1 MRSSLW
7 IIALSLGCLA
17 NSSAPLDSS
26 AQTAADAS
34 ALSDDQI
41 ISGLKEALEAS
52 STRAIAFTG
61 KHDGFLENDDIRI
74 LLPPKL
80 QAIGKSMRM
89 IGSGEQVD
97 ELEISMNRAAEQATP
112 QAKQI
117 FLADIKKMTFSS
129 PRKILTGDETAA
141 TDYFRQIDS
150 DDISAA
156 FTPIVHHALE
166 HFGAF
171 KQYNHVIKAAPG
183 GNAIATEFD
192 LDKYVVEET
201 LNGIFSVMGAE
212 ESKIRRDPSAQTTD
226 LEKQIFSAR

>member
-17 NSSAPLDSS
+17 NSSARLDSS
-26 AQTAADAS
+26 AQTAADTS
-34 ALSDDQI
+34 ALSDDTI
-41 ISGLKEALEAS
+41 VSGLKEALEAS
-52 STRAIAFTG
+52 ASKAIAFTG

-117 FLADIKKMTFSS
+117 FLADIRKITFSS
-129 PRKILTGDETAA
+129 PRKILAGDETAA
-141 TDYFRQIDS
+141 TDYFRQANS

-171 KQYNHVIKAAPG
+171 KQYSHVIKAAPG

-212 ESKIRRDPSAQTTD
+212 ESKIRRDPSAQSTD